1 MRLLGHP
8 IHPMLVHFPIV
19 FWTAAAAAYV
29 ADAADIAEGAAAV
42 AKYCNGAG
50 LIMAMPAMI
59 AGLLELRSIEG
70 RSRTMQVAIW
80 HMMLMATAWICF
92 VVALVLP
99 TSAGPGVDHST
110 ARLAGAASAV
120 VGFLLMGAG
129 GWLGG
134 RLVYEFGTGVKNR
147 PESHASP
154 APRSLSG

>member
-19 FWTAAAAAYV
+19 FWTVAAAAYV
-29 ADAADIAEGAAAV
+29 AGAADIGEGAGAV
-42 AKYCNGAG
+42 AMYSNGAG
-50 LIMAMPAMI
+50 LIMAMLAMI

-80 HMMLMATAWICF
+80 HMMLMATAWLCF
-92 VVALVLP
+92 VLALVLP
-99 TSAGPGVDHST
+99 VSAGPHVDHST
-110 ARLAGAASAV
+110 ASLAGVASAV

-134 RLVYEFGTGVKNR
+134 RLVYEFGTGVKNQ
-147 PESHASP
+147 PEPHAKP
-154 APRSLSG
+154 GP

>member
-19 FWTAAAAAYV
+19 FWTVAAAAYV
-29 ADAADIAEGAAAV
+29 ADAADLGEGAAAI
-42 AKYCNGAG
+42 AMYSNGAG
-50 LIMAMPAMI
+50 LIMAMLAMI

-70 RSRTMQVAIW
+70 RSRTMQVATW

-92 VVALVLP
+92 VLALVLP
-99 TSAGPGVDHST
+99 ISAGPNVDHST
-110 ARLAGAASAV
+110 ASLAGVASAV

-134 RLVYEFGTGVKNR
+134 RLVYEFATGVKNQ
-147 PESHASP
+147 PESPAKP
-154 APRSLSG
+154 AP